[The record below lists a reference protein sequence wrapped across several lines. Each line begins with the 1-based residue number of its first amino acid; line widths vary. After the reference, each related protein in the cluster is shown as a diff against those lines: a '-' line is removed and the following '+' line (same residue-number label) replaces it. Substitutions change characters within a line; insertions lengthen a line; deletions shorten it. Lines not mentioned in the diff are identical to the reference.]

1 MLNHS
6 QHKDNLL
13 YIVESEF
20 QDEILK
26 LSKNYSTQ
34 CKCPFKVLC
43 SNISII
49 MKKCIHWT

>member
-26 LSKNYSTQ
+26 LSKIIVHNVN
-34 CKCPFKVLC
+34 VL
-43 SNISII
+43 SKFYVVI
-49 MKKCIHWT
+49 